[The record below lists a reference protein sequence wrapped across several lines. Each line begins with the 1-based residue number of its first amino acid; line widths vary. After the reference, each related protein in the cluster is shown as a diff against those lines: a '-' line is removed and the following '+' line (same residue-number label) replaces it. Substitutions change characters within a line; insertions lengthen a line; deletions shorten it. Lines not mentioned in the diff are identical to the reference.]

1 MKDNDYIFKIDVIL
15 DGINEVKGNRASASM
30 ILFHG
35 RMDSEFFHGEI
46 LPGGVDT
53 QIGYDGESKTLSA
66 RYMIKGIDESGTE
79 CNIFVENNGT
89 VEKDN
94 EIVTKPKFI
103 TDSSSLKWLEEAEF
117 IGKIFGKSETEIE
130 IRFYKE

>member
-1 MKDNDYIFKIDVIL
+1 MRDNDYLFKIDVVL
-15 DGINEVKGNRASASM
+15 DEIYEVNGDQKSACM

-35 RMDSEFFHGEI
+35 RMDTDFFHGEI

-53 QIGYDGESKTLSA
+53 QIGYDRGCKTLSA
-66 RYMIKGIDESGTE
+66 RYIIKGIDANGRKCS
-79 CNIFVENNGT
+79 IFIENNGA

-103 TDSSSLKWLEEAEF
+103 TDSSRLKWLEENEF
-117 IGKIFGKSETEIE
+117 IGKIFGKSEKEIE
-130 IRFYKE
+130 IRIYEG